1 MRPQVVGT
9 LGLAFA
15 SVLLLL
21 FNGQRPVTQY
31 RDYRPSAAEIWST
44 ASQAAESAVSAAA
57 EAASSASEVAA
68 GAVNAVSDVA
78 SVVVD
83 EASNVVSSA
92 LSSSPAAIDETAS
105 AIAGFQNAIRDAP
118 LPHAAVAAAATSA
131 ADSALPAGE
140 IAAVSA
146 TGTATVKG
154 CNRDHSKPL
163 SPEDML
169 CRVPK
174 GELAFVAL
182 ANAAYG
188 ELAVNWAL
196 LLLPVL
202 QKFGHA
208 DRAVLAALDRP
219 GLEQF
224 TARRLPT
231 MSTEP
236 FGGIGFNKKHNGHM
250 DGFRWETGA
259 FRAYGVT
266 KAEVRRDGTPP
277 VRRQPPPSRPHRRSA
292 LSRDLRPRPRR

>member
-1 MRPQVVGT
+1 MRPQVIGT

-15 SVLLLL
+15 SVLLLVS
-21 FNGQRPVTQY
+21 NGQRPVTVY

-57 EAASSASEVAA
+57 EAASSASEVAG
-68 GAVNAVSDVA
+68 GAVSYVSDVA

-83 EASNVVSSA
+83 EASNAVSSA
-92 LSSSPAAIDETAS
+92 LSSSPAAPDEIAS
-105 AIAGFQNAIRDAP
+105 AIAGFQNAVRDAP
-118 LPHAAVAAAATSA
+118 LPQSAVAAATVTA
-131 ADSALPAGE
+131 AAALPAGE
-140 IAAVSA
+140 IAAVAASA
-146 TGTATVKG
+146 SG

-202 QKFGHA
+202 EKVGHA
-208 DRAVLAALDRP
+208 DRA
-219 GLEQF
+219 G
-224 TARRLPT
+224 
-231 MSTEP
+231 
-236 FGGIGFNKKHNGHM
+236 
-250 DGFRWETGA
+250 
-259 FRAYGVT
+259 
-266 KAEVRRDGTPP
+266 P
-277 VRRQPPPSRPHRRSA
+277 VVG
-292 LSRDLRPRPRR
+292 